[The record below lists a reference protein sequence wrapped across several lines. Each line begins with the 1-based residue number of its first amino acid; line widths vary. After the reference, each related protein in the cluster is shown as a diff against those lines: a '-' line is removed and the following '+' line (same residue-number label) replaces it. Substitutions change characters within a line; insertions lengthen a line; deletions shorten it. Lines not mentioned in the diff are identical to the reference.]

1 MGGLRFGFQMGVVPI
16 YASLKR
22 SSEVLDFYGKNLVR
36 SSLTFVAEIRHRFAL
51 DDMDYDNHTER
62 GEQVYIYIH
71 HA

>member
-36 SSLTFVAEIRHRFAL
+36 SSLTFVAEIRHRL
-51 DDMDYDNHTER
+51 S
-62 GEQVYIYIH
+62 QVTQIVTITPKEDK
-71 HA
+71 